1 MKLTLDK
8 KRIKDLSQNKQELSG
23 AQTPNVAGG
32 CNSGW
37 TNCFGNTLA
46 CCSQGTCYSRYCQ

>member
-8 KRIKDLSQNKQELSG
+8 KRIKDLSKHKQALPD

-37 TNCFGNTLA
+37 TNCFGNTQA
-46 CCSQGTCYSRYCQ
+46 CCSQGTCYSRYC